1 MNSCILFLSVL
12 HNEKNIVNL
21 SFPLKRFSFAG
32 VRYFCLDRR
41 QKDVGKGNCH
51 LCTHCSSVCL
61 EIVFA
66 VEFKQVLL
74 KNKCKDSSEGLGEDR
89 GVFPIESLVCFAY
102 CVYFIFFWDICVQ
115 GSNV

>member
-1 MNSCILFLSVL
+1 MNSSISFLSVL

-21 SFPLKRFSFAG
+21 SFPLKRLSFAE
-32 VRYFCLDRR
+32 VRYFCLDCR

-66 VEFKQVLL
+66 IEFKQVLL

-102 CVYFIFFWDICVQ
+102 WCILSLLVGYLCT
-115 GSNV
+115 G